1 MQLKHRGRCHYCRA
15 PLDPHVVVSSTFEYL
30 QVLAWTCLTN
40 VDVTA
45 NDTWFKILN
54 VNKTVRLCRE
64 CYRPPKTSL
73 KDILKRE
80 TSGLKLK
87 GPARKTWNDAEIWA
101 WYNGIRTCPQ
111 SFYDIENPFVANTGF
126 FIRTDG
132 LI

>member
-1 MQLKHRGRCHYCRA
+1 M
-15 PLDPHVVVSSTFEYL
+15 FEYL
-30 QVLAWTCLTN
+30 QVLAWSSLTDVN
-40 VDVTA
+40 VTA
-45 NDTWFKILN
+45 NDTWFKIQN
-54 VNKTVRLCRE
+54 VNKTVRLCRD

-87 GPARKTWNDAEIWA
+87 GPPRKAWNDAEMWA

-111 SFYDIENPFVANTGF
+111 SFYDIENPFITNNGF
-126 FIRTDG
+126 IIKYEG